1 MVQAPGRAFFTAG
14 PGPREMAFGTRASVR
29 IPAIAVRISSGVK
42 TRQGDGFP
50 IPGAVLRELP
60 DVPRYLNACTVLRV
74 GRWGGHHIGVDV
86 KRRYWPGLAF
96 CASAVAVAALCRSE
110 AASVLVVT
118 AFVPAALMALL
129 LPTLAWPRNR

>member
-50 IPGAVLRELP
+50 IPGAVLRGLP
-60 DVPRYLNACTVLRV
+60 EFPTYLNACTVLRG
-74 GRWGGHHIGVDV
+74 GRRGGHHIGVNV

-96 CASAVAVAALCRSE
+96 CALLAAVAVSCG
-110 AASVLVVT
+110 T
-118 AFVPAALMALL
+118 D
-129 LPTLAWPRNR
+129 